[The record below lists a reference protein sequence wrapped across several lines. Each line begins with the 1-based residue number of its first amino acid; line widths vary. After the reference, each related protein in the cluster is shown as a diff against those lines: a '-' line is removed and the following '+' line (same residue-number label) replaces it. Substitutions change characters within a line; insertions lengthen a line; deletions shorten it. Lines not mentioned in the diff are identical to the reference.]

1 MIPIWV
7 KIVCYYSVTK
17 SCLTLWPHELQ
28 HARLSC
34 PSLSPR
40 VCTNSRPLSRWC
52 HPTIS
57 SSVVPFSS
65 RPQYFPAL
73 GSFPMSRLFTSR
85 WPQYWSFRFSISLS
99 NEYSRLISFR
109 IDWFDLLAVQGTL
122 KCLLQH
128 HNLKVPILQRSAFFM
143 VQLSTTNSMLL
154 LPLNGRVEFLSSW
167 LQTGFSDLLN
177 QQNTVEVTSCDFWGW
192 VIRNPAACP
201 RPLGTLALQTRL
213 P

>member
-28 HARLSC
+28 YARLSC

-40 VCTNSRPLSRWC
+40 VCSNSCSLSRGC

-57 SSVVPFSS
+57 SSVTPFSS
-65 RPQYFPAL
+65 CPQYFPAL
-73 GSFPMSRLFTSR
+73 GSFPTIWLFASR
-85 WPQYWSFRFSISLS
+85 WPQYWSFRFSISS
-99 NEYSRLISFR
+99 SEYSRLISFR

-128 HNLKVPILQRSAFFM
+128 HNLKAFFM

-154 LPLNGRVEFLSSW
+154 LPLNGRVEFVFSW
-167 LQTGFSDLLN
+167 LRTSFSDLLN
-177 QQNTVEVTSCDFWGW
+177 EQNTVEVTSCDFWGW
-192 VIRNPAACP
+192 VIRNLAASP
-201 RPLGTLALQTRL
+201 RPLGKLVLQSWL